1 MNDPVPPERRRIYL
15 MRHAEVSYFSEAGAP
30 LDPRYV
36 TLTERGRQQ
45 ASEMAAALADVPFDR
60 AVCSGMPRS
69 RETAVAVMAG
79 RQIRIEDE
87 ADFREIK
94 AGRLRNI
101 PPERRR
107 AELVRVL
114 ESAALTGASFAGGES
129 FAAFEERVLAALMR
143 LLGTSGWRRL
153 LLVAHDAV
161 NRVLLAW
168 AAQSGLKALAAFEQ
182 DMCCLYVIDLDMVD
196 GIVERRIIRL
206 MNYTPYDATKAR
218 LFLTS
223 MEQVFGRYVGA
234 TLAPTKD
241 P

>member
-1 MNDPVPPERRRIYL
+1 MNDPVPPERPRIYL

-30 LDPRYV
+30 LDPRHV

-60 AVCSGMPRS
+60 TVCSGMPRS
-69 RETAVAVMAG
+69 RETAVAVLAG

-114 ESAALTGASFAGGES
+114 EAAALTGASFAGGES
-129 FAAFEERVLAALMR
+129 FVAFEERVLAALMR
-143 LLGTSGWRRL
+143 LLGTSSWRRL

-182 DMCCLYVIDLDMVD
+182 DMCCLNVIDLDIVD
-196 GIVERRIIRL
+196 GTIERRIIRL

-234 TLAPTKD
+234 TVAPTRD